1 MCGGDGSGLSAYT
14 WALILVK
21 GQGYDQDQ
29 SMYLY
34 GAIGCFKCME
44 VSLHPQLH
52 NEMILCL
59 RFRVRVTMLLKSSAV
74 TPQTTNFVRN

>member
-1 MCGGDGSGLSAYT
+1 MCGGEGSGLSAYT

-34 GAIGCFKCME
+34 GTIGCFKCME
-44 VSLHPQLH
+44 VSLYPQLR
-52 NEMILCL
+52 NEMTYL
-59 RFRVRVTMLLKSSAV
+59 RFRVRVIMLLKSSAV
-74 TPQTTNFVRN
+74 TPQTTDFARN